1 MVGSS
6 AATTRRRMK
15 TAKVTWESPCAATM
29 RLVLVKYLSVCEA
42 MLARAQRR
50 GDEPVENGLMAGNER
65 RALVHDRGSLARNP
79 GEVKRP

>member
-15 TAKVTWESPCAATM
+15 TAKVTWESPWAATM

-42 MLARAQRR
+42 MRPALSAVATSRSRIASWPGMSGARLSMIGAVSREIRR
-50 GDEPVENGLMAGNER
+50 
-65 RALVHDRGSLARNP
+65 S
-79 GEVKRP
+79 VKRP